1 MHRLRTV
8 RLAALLVGLAM
19 VAAACGG
26 GDEGGDTSGGTGEV
40 QQGGTLNYA
49 ADQEPTGFNNNT
61 SKDNGT
67 SVANIT
73 INMQPVAF
81 HLTPSP
87 PAWASCSTRTRWPR
101 WPGGPG
107 RWSGPAGSRPHGA
120 TAPTHGRWSEKILM
134 MMLRR

>member
-19 VAAACGG
+19 VAAGCGG
-26 GDEGGDTSGGTGEV
+26 GDDNGGGGTSGGSAQV

-67 SVANIT
+67 SVLNVV
-73 INMQPVAF
+73 INMFPPVFRLHPDYSVKLNTELMDSA
-81 HLTPSP
+81 TQT
-87 PAWASCSTRTRWPR
+87 STDP
-101 WPGGPG
+101 
-107 RWSGPAGSRPHGA
+107 
-120 TAPTHGRWSEKILM
+120 
-134 MMLRR
+134 